1 MANNTQKIADMS
13 AENKTFYDKTLL
25 KRLLPALVWNKY
37 GQKKSIPL
45 NSGDTINFRR
55 FESLT
60 PATTP
65 LEEGVTPSGSDLQVT
80 PVSATIQQYGD
91 YIEISDKLDMVGIDP
106 VATENSELL
115 GEQAGETLD
124 IVARDVVVVGTNVQ
138 NATGTLTGDEVKK
151 AVRTLRRNKAKPFKD
166 GFYVGIVDPETAY
179 DLQNDS
185 LWQDVSKYNGG
196 KNIEKGEIGKLH
208 GVKFIMTTSVKVKE
222 DGKHCTM
229 IIGQDAYGVV
239 DLEGSAQKPEII
251 IKPLGSSGTEDP
263 LNQRGTQGWKAAY
276 TAVRLNELAM
286 VRIEHTVSE

>member
-1 MANNTQKIADMS
+1 MANNTQKIAGMS

-25 KRLLPALVWNKY
+25 KRLVPVLVWNKY

-55 FESLT
+55 FESLA

-65 LEEGVTPSGSDLQVT
+65 LEEGVTPDGSDLQVT
-80 PVSATIQQYGD
+80 PVEARIEQYGD
-91 YIEISDKLDMVGIDP
+91 FIEISDKLDMVGIDP

-124 IVARDVVVVGTNVQ
+124 VVTRDVVVVGTNVQ
-138 NATGTLTGDEVKK
+138 NAAGTLTGDEVKK

-179 DLQNDS
+179 DLQNDV

-222 DGKHCTM
+222 DEKHCTM

-239 DLEGSAQKPEII
+239 DLENSSQKPEII

-286 VRIEHTVSE
+286 VRVEHTVSE